1 MSLQPSS
8 PYLTVSV
15 SPWGELRMG
24 MDQLFETPSR
34 TFGPWDPRPGPGVTQ
49 TMGTTPP
56 WPAAFVGQGQLSL
69 DWGCL
74 AVGG

>member
-1 MSLQPSS
+1 
-8 PYLTVSV
+8 
-15 SPWGELRMG
+15 MG

-34 TFGPWDPRPGPGVTQ
+34 IFGPWDPCPGPGVTQ
-49 TMGTTPP
+49 TIETTPP

-74 AVGG
+74 AVEGRSQDLPCLLLLFGLSCF